1 MERGASVIRDRD
13 CEITKSL
20 DIKNPDIAK
29 NASESGSSDTDL
41 IRTIDLKWGAH
52 KFNLKFLTGARFPLG
67 NKYGTQRALNR
78 FRTNGYKKRSM
89 LFLRVC

>member
-1 MERGASVIRDRD
+1 VERGASVIGDRD

-41 IRTIDLKWGAH
+41 IRTIDLKRGAR
-52 KFNLKFLTGARFPLG
+52 KFNLNF
-67 NKYGTQRALNR
+67 
-78 FRTNGYKKRSM
+78 
-89 LFLRVC
+89 